1 MRERAFYVQVQVST
15 TGSLLL
21 SPLHHDICDA
31 VPSRATAGCPGICTG
46 KSH

>member
-21 SPLHHDICDA
+21 SPLHHDVCDA
-31 VPSRATAGCPGICTG
+31 VPSGETTGCPGIRTG
-46 KSH
+46 KS